1 MQRRRMLL
9 LLRSLLGLLRR
20 YGRLISLPAID
31 GDHDE
36 AIQRPHTEQI
46 AAQIPG
52 AGLLILP
59 DTSHFSF
66 LQDPDQFTW
75 HVRHFLGRV

>member
-1 MQRRRMLL
+1 MAQPNWTAAQLKT
-9 LLRSLLGLLRR
+9 
-20 YGRLISLPAID
+20 ISIPVVVVD

-36 AIQRPHTEQI
+36 AIKRPHTEQI

-59 DTSHFSF
+59 NTSHFSF
-66 LQDPDQFTW
+66 LQDPAQFTEA
-75 HVRHFLGRV
+75 VLRFLAENP